1 MKKNVK
7 KDNNV
12 TKKEK
17 FITTKPKVNGGIEV
31 EMPKSPSKTVTGKVF
46 AIAIAV
52 LTIGVPLASLI
63 YLLIKAIINY
73 YN

>member
-1 MKKNVK
+1 MKKNENNQAK
-7 KDNNV
+7 KDQFIK
-12 TKKEK
+12 TKAKA
-17 FITTKPKVNGGIEV
+17 NGGIEV
-31 EMPKSPSKTVTGKVF
+31 EMPKSPSKTLTGKIF
-46 AIAIAV
+46 AIAIAI